1 MEVHLVYSGVEQT
14 GVLGGLITHRSEEAE
29 GKAAAEFKS
38 SPRYYPP
45 TYFLSFSNVLDWRS

>member
-1 MEVHLVYSGVEQT
+1 VYSGVEQT